1 MSEKYP
7 PQRSNKNYR
16 YNNSNGNSSGSSGS
30 SNPNHT
36 NSSNKYTAPN
46 GADVNSGGNSTNY
59 IYRSNYTGNN
69 NSRYKNDP
77 SLPNESRFEGRPN
90 NRMNR
95 GNKVNFN
102 YQSDR
107 NGNDRNGGGLNMNR
121 NYNNS
126 GVPPPSERSEHA
138 SDSVY
143 VPVAVPV
150 AVPVSVDITQNSV
163 VVNTPVEVDTSAPP
177 KEFDKWEDLE
187 GILNEDIMRGVY
199 SYGFDSPSVIQRK
212 ALLTMFDR
220 RDIIAQAQSGT
231 GKTGVFTIGVLQ
243 NINPEL
249 NKTQGLIMAPTRE
262 LAKQIYEVI
271 SSIGSV
277 NKNIKY
283 HLLIGGTSTDD
294 DAFELKNNTP
304 HIIVGC
310 PGRIYDM
317 MRRNNIIAKDISIL
331 VLDEADEMLSIG
343 FKEQVYNIFQYLNNN
358 VQVGL
363 FSATLPVELQT
374 LTDKFM
380 RNPVRILVKSELLTL
395 EGIKQYYVAL
405 NDDSQKYATLK
416 DIFNIISM
424 SQCIIYCNSIKRV
437 MDLTEAMQNDGF
449 PVCCIHSNMEK
460 SKRDEAYS
468 EFKAGKYRVLIS
480 SDITSRGIDVQQV
493 RTVLNFDLP
502 KCVFKYLHR
511 IGRSGRWGRKGTAIN
526 FVTRWDMKTMK
537 EIERHYHT
545 IVDELPSNIAID

>member
-1 MSEKYP
+1 MSDKYP
-7 PQRSNKNYR
+7 PQRGNKNYR
-16 YNNSNGNSSGSSGS
+16 YNNSNQGPNTN
-30 SNPNHT
+30 SNPNT
-36 NSSNKYTAPN
+36 NPN
-46 GADVNSGGNSTNY
+46 QNHNQGGKFNGLGGTGAGDGNN
-59 IYRSNYTGNN
+59 YRSNYSGYNNTGQG
-69 NSRYKNDP
+69 RYKNES
-77 SLPNESRFEGRPN
+77 SLPNEQRFEGRQN

-95 GNKVNFN
+95 GNRSHFN
-102 YQSDR
+102 YPNDR
-107 NGNDRNGGGLNMNR
+107 NESNGNGNGNDGLNIQR
-121 NYNNS
+121 KHNNTDI
-126 GVPPPSERSEHA
+126 PPPPPPAPAPESES
-138 SDSVY
+138 SV
-143 VPVAVPV
+143 P
-150 AVPVSVDITQNSV
+150 
-163 VVNTPVEVDTSAPP
+163 TPPEPLVEIDTSAPP

-199 SYGFDSPSVIQRK
+199 SYGFDSPSLIQRK

-277 NKNIKY
+277 NKSIKY

-310 PGRIYDM
+310 PGRVYDM
-317 MRRNNIIAKDISIL
+317 MRRNNIVAKDISIL

-363 FSATLPVELQT
+363 FSATLPPELQA

-405 NDDSQKYATLK
+405 DDDSQKYATLK

-437 MDLTEAMQNDGF
+437 TDLTEAMQNDGF

-460 SKRDEAYS
+460 LKRDESYS
-468 EFKAGKYRVLIS
+468 EFKAGKHRVLIS
-480 SDITSRGIDVQQV
+480 SDVTSRGIDVQQV

-526 FVTRWDMKTMK
+526 FVTRWDMKMMK
-537 EIERHYHT
+537 EVERHYHT